1 MLRSRLQVIQVR
13 MLEKE
18 RLIIERNELLAILGE
33 SIGPEVPYLAHVV
46 T

>member
-18 RLIIERNELLAILGE
+18 RLITERNELLAILEE